1 MDAQEM
7 YDKICDKID
16 HLIEKLDLKLS
27 DIDKKV

>member
-16 HLIEKLDLKLS
+16 HLIEKLDTKLT